1 MRLRT
6 DDGVVVAHLV
16 NDILVKKVRESRH
29 MLRSPKAWSFDK
41 SIILTAQKHGA
52 RTIRVEAGDTGKV
65 EVHIVRKGHKDAFYS
80 AHFSIVS
87 DFTRHSKAKNDTLA
101 SSEYAS
107 MTGWRLEDMF
117 AYMLEQGFEI
127 NHIGHTRHSYHG
139 GVWYGK
145 TPKPEGK
152 LDIMWTREL

>member
-1 MRLRT
+1 MQVWFNSIMQQVITQDAVELAVAKRLQE
-6 DDGVVVAHLV
+6 L
-16 NDILVKKVRESRH
+16 
-29 MLRSPKAWSFDK
+29 
-41 SIILTAQKHGA
+41 
-52 RTIRVEAGDTGKV
+52 AGDTGKV
-65 EVHIVRKGHKDAFYS
+65 EVHTVRKGHKDAFYS